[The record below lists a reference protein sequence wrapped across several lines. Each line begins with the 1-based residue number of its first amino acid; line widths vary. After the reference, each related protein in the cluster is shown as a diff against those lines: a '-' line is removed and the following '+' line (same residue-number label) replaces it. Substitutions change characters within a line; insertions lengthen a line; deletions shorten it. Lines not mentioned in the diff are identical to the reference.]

1 VNALGRMRDGSNH
14 EDPFVIDAAIEYAG
28 QAALE
33 RLLVHALDYLWSQ
46 TKTPNLCLVGGVAL
60 NSLANGKIP
69 SLTHFTN
76 VHVFYAPGDSGTAI
90 GAAIWKRVQGEE
102 RNTQKLRFFWSPYL
116 GREYLEGESRA
127 ALAASCLVAK
137 RPKNLH
143 RDVAELLVRGRTV
156 GWFQGGSEFGPR
168 ALGHRSILADPRRS
182 SMRDHI
188 NRRIKGREW
197 FRPLAPVVE
206 ASRAAEFFELPAP
219 SPWMQFVCPVRKHA
233 RELLPAVTHVDGG
246 ARVQT
251 LRAHDNPSLAH
262 LLHEFEP
269 LSGVP
274 VLINTSLNVRG
285 APIAETPAD
294 AIDAFVSSELDAL
307 VIDEFLIVKTNTQR
321 D

>member
-1 VNALGRMRDGSNH
+1 MRWRMRDGSNH
-14 EDPFVIDAAIEYAG
+14 EDPFVIDAAIAYAG

-33 RLLVHALDYLWSQ
+33 RLLVHVLDNLWSQ

-76 VHVFYAPGDSGTAI
+76 VHVFDAPGDSGTAI

-156 GWFQGGSEFGPR
+156 GWCQGGGPVRPASARPSKYPRGSATIQHAGPYQSPHQGKRMVSAPSSRGRGVSGRRILR
-168 ALGHRSILADPRRS
+168 ASRSIAVDAVCL
-182 SMRDHI
+182 
-188 NRRIKGREW
+188 
-197 FRPLAPVVE
+197 
-206 ASRAAEFFELPAP
+206 SR
-219 SPWMQFVCPVRKHA
+219 
-233 RELLPAVTHVDGG
+233 
-246 ARVQT
+246 
-251 LRAHDNPSLAH
+251 
-262 LLHEFEP
+262 
-269 LSGVP
+269 
-274 VLINTSLNVRG
+274 
-285 APIAETPAD
+285 
-294 AIDAFVSSELDAL
+294 
-307 VIDEFLIVKTNTQR
+307 TQACSR
-321 D
+321 TFACGNSR

>member
-1 VNALGRMRDGSNH
+1 MRPEIAAPPLALQSGNGFKARS
-14 EDPFVIDAAIEYAG
+14 AIRRSCVS
-28 QAALE
+28 LE
-33 RLLVHALDYLWSQ
+33 S
-46 TKTPNLCLVGGVAL
+46 
-60 NSLANGKIP
+60 
-69 SLTHFTN
+69 
-76 VHVFYAPGDSGTAI
+76 
-90 GAAIWKRVQGEE
+90 
-102 RNTQKLRFFWSPYL
+102 YL

-143 RDVAELLVRGRTV
+143 RDVAEAVGPGPDRWLVSRRERVRPASARPSKYPRGSTTIQHAGPYQSPHQGKRMVSALSSRGRGV
-156 GWFQGGSEFGPR
+156 SG
-168 ALGHRSILADPRRS
+168 
-182 SMRDHI
+182 
-188 NRRIKGREW
+188 RRILR
-197 FRPLAPVVE
+197 
-206 ASRAAEFFELPAP
+206 ASRS

-285 APIAETPAD
+285 ARSLRRLPTRSMPL
-294 AIDAFVSSELDAL
+294 SPRS
-307 VIDEFLIVKTNTQR
+307 
-321 D
+321 